1 MQGRSCSLK
10 AEAAEADMGTRT
22 DSRGEAPVAERA
34 TLALAVAI
42 PLGLVALASA
52 LWWISDR
59 VVVIGPFDRASFGWV
74 VVFPLWLS
82 APVVAGFVWRRL
94 PPAAS
99 LAPALVLWAIVAG
112 LATILLWLAVAFPD
126 CPSGANRMPIEWVT
140 PSLVVGVLVG
150 AAVGVSGLIAER
162 LVRGGH
168 KWWAVALG
176 AGNEAVMLLA
186 ALMIAATTVLAVPAC
201 QRSV

>member
-1 MQGRSCSLK
+1 
-10 AEAAEADMGTRT
+10 MGIGA
-22 DSRGEAPVAERA
+22 DSRGEAPVAAWA

-52 LWWISDR
+52 LGWVSDQ

-74 VVFPLWLS
+74 VVVSLWLS

-94 PPAAS
+94 PPATS
-99 LAPALVLWAIVAG
+99 LAPALVLWVIVAG
-112 LATILLWLAVAFPD
+112 VATILLWLAVAFPD
-126 CPSGANRMPIEWVT
+126 CPGGANRMPIEWVT

-162 LVRGGH
+162 IVRGGH
-168 KWWAVALG
+168 PWWAVIIG
-176 AGNEAVMLLA
+176 AGNAAVMLLA
-186 ALMIAATTVLAVPAC
+186 ALMIAAMTVLAVPAC